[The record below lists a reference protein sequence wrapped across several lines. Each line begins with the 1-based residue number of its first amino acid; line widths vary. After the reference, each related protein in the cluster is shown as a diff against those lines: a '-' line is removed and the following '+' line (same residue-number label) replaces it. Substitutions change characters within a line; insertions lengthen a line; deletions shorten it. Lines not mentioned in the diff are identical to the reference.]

1 MRKTFIYV
9 LWAVLLLAIAAVA
22 AVFAAISEG
31 KIGYVPPVEEL
42 ENPNLKFATQIIS
55 EDGQLLGTWSLS
67 KENRV
72 YVGYE
77 DLSPH
82 LVHALVATEDVRF
95 SEHSGIDA
103 RAFMRAL
110 IKRGIFMQ
118 KNAGGGSTITQ
129 QLAKQFYS
137 PVADNVMERLLQKPI
152 ELSLIHISEPTRPY

>member
-137 PVADNVMERLLQKPI
+137 PVADNVM
-152 ELSLIHISEPTRPY
+152 